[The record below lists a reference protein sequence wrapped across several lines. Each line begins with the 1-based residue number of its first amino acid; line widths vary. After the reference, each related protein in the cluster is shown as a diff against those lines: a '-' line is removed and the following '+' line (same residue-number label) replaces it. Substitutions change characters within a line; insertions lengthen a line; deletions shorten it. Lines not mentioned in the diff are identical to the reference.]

1 MAAPAAQERTQRATA
16 AQPVTPSRKK
26 PAIGRKLVAGIGV
39 CVTLAAVAA
48 ITSLGGPPA
57 SNLPPASP
65 QTVASINQAPLRVAA
80 NTEPAFIAMP
90 AAPAQPSF
98 YAPAAAPLPPQTPAQ
113 CSLPLRKF
121 YVAGNGTVRIHAGD
135 YISPP
140 VELGPYP
147 QQVTFPVPRP
157 EPGREAIDTILVEG
171 RASTV
176 VMTSDLPGF
185 RMVFNGL
192 RGSSSFN
199 AKWAPLRNC

>member
-1 MAAPAAQERTQRATA
+1 
-16 AQPVTPSRKK
+16 
-26 PAIGRKLVAGIGV
+26 
-39 CVTLAAVAA
+39 VTLAAVVA

-57 SNLPPASP
+57 PNQPSASP
-65 QTVASINQAPLRVAA
+65 QTVASINQAPPAPEAAPLRVMA

-90 AAPAQPSF
+90 AAPAQPPL
-98 YAPAAAPLPPQTPAQ
+98 YAPSAAPLRPQTPAQ

-147 QQVTFPVPRP
+147 QEVTFPVPRP
-157 EPGREAIDTILVEG
+157 EPGREAIDKILVEG